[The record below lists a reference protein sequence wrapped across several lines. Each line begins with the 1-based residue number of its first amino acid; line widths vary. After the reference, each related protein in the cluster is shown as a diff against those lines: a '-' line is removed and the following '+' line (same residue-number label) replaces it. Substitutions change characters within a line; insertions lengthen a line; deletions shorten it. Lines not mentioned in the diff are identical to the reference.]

1 MGREWRL
8 LWQDPF
14 SRALTSWIPLLL
26 IGLLCWVFSAGL
38 ARDLKVGLVDLDR
51 STLSRQLAF
60 SLDGSVGLKVA
71 NQFDSIDAGARALR
85 GGDIYALVVIPNHL
99 ERDAREGTQPK
110 VTVFNNGQFILIAKL
125 VNAALAQV
133 VGTLNGQVGVLAAMA
148 DGKALPGA
156 LGQSVP
162 IANQVTALYNI
173 NSSYAQFLLSAL
185 LPAVWQILVVLYGLN
200 ALARTDRLGLDWTTQ
215 GVWFGLWRTLLPHVL
230 IGWGWGL
237 AWSLLLFKALGYPMQ
252 GSWLVLTLGL
262 GLASAAC
269 VSMGAFF
276 YGVIRDPAR
285 ALSLAG
291 AYTAPGFAFMGVT
304 FPVSAMGEVAQ
315 FWRSLLPISHYVE
328 LQIGQANYGQPLT
341 AALPQFGA
349 LLLFLLPLLLVVRRY
364 QPQAHAARQLAT
376 KEPES

>member
-14 SRALTSWIPLLL
+14 GRALASWLPLLL
-26 IGLLCWVFSAGL
+26 IGILCWVFSAGL
-38 ARDLKVGLVDLDR
+38 ARDLKIGLVDLDQ
-51 STLSRQLAF
+51 SLLSRELAF
-60 SLDGSVGLKVA
+60 SLDASAGLKVA
-71 NQFDSIDAGARALR
+71 QQFDSIDAGARALR
-85 GGDIYALVVIPNHL
+85 GGNIYALVVLPSHL
-99 ERDAREGTQPK
+99 ERDARQGTQPQ

-125 VNAALAQV
+125 VNSALAQV
-133 VGTLNGQVGVLAAMA
+133 VGTLNGQVGVLSAMA
-148 DGKALPGA
+148 GGKALPGA
-156 LGQSVP
+156 LGQAVP
-162 IANQVTALYNI
+162 IASQVTALYNI

-185 LPAVWQILVVLYGLN
+185 LPAVWQILVVLYGIN
-200 ALARTDRLGLDWTTQ
+200 ALARTDRLGLDWTTK

-237 AWSLLLFKALGYPMQ
+237 GWSLLLFKGFGYPMQ
-252 GSWLVLTLGL
+252 GSWLVLTAGL
-262 GLASAAC
+262 GLAAAAC

-276 YGVIRDPAR
+276 YGIIRDPAR

-304 FPVSAMGEVAQ
+304 FPVSAMGDFAQ

-328 LQIGQANYGQPLT
+328 LQIGQSNYGQPLA
-341 AALPQFGA
+341 AALPQFGV

-364 QPQAHAARQLAT
+364 QAQASAAPVNE
-376 KEPES
+376 EPRS